1 MMIMI
6 VADILRV
13 IIEIFLLFLTGMIE
27 VGKIVLSSYMDIFDI
42 IRRLITEPSTVTYE
56 ELALLLVIAVLLIW
70 AIVSIRLVWLIRKD
84 D

>member
-42 IRRLITEPSTVTYE
+42 VKRLIVEPNTVTDE
-56 ELALLLVIAVLLIW
+56 ELVLLLVLLIW
-70 AIVSIRLVWLIRKD
+70 AILVFIGLVWLIRKD